1 MAAKKKAA
9 GAKKQTSAKK
19 ARKPGKWAKS
29 ASDYAK
35 KQAAKAKAK
44 KFLGN
49 EEDKAVG
56 TKHAPSKR
64 IRDYGQKPPKGYMRT
79 GGRYFAK
86 IANMRPIKSMTTQQ
100 QRGLFYANQEK
111 WLGPDMKGG
120 YLGSAANQGMYNGE
134 TSEANFRK
142 TAGARKLI
150 DADGGT
156 YGPDYGKHAGAKKKA
171 KSRYIMA
178 IGQDGHKR

>member
-1 MAAKKKAA
+1 MAT
-9 GAKKQTSAKK
+9 KKQAATTKK
-19 ARKPGKWAKS
+19 PKKTAKWAKS

-44 KFLGN
+44 DVVAHQ
-49 EEDKAVG
+49 EDKLVG
-56 TKHAPSKR
+56 TKGSPSKR
-64 IRDYGQKPPKGYMRT
+64 IRDFGQKPPKGYMRT

-86 IANMRPIKSMTTQQ
+86 IANMRPIKSMTTMQ
-100 QRGLFYANQEK
+100 QRGLFYANK
-111 WLGPDMKGG
+111 PRFLGTDGMGG
-120 YLGSAANQGMYNGE
+120 YVGSAANQGMYNGE
-134 TSEANFRK
+134 TSEVNFRK

-156 YGPDYGKHAGAKKKA
+156 YSPDFYVDHAGEKKAA

-178 IGQDGHKR
+178 VGQDGHMR

>member
-1 MAAKKKAA
+1 
-9 GAKKQTSAKK
+9 
-19 ARKPGKWAKS
+19 
-29 ASDYAK
+29 
-35 KQAAKAKAK
+35 
-44 KFLGN
+44 
-49 EEDKAVG
+49 
-56 TKHAPSKR
+56 
-64 IRDYGQKPPKGYMRT
+64 
-79 GGRYFAK
+79 
-86 IANMRPIKSMTTQQ
+86 MTTQQ

-120 YLGSAANQGMYNGE
+120 YLGSAANQGMYNGS

-156 YGPDYGKHAGAKKKA
+156 YGPNYGKHAGAKKKA